1 MINTT
6 TIKESDT
13 FRRHG
18 TSGTL
23 TVVIQT
29 LDNCFIQDH
38 IGMPMF
44 YVVGVQSHENYEDKL
59 DGAVAMFNS
68 YEEAEE
74 KFKDMCDTWR
84 VAPYETYETEVEVQ
98 NV

>member
-6 TIKESDT
+6 TIRESDT

-18 TSGTL
+18 TSGPL

-29 LDNCFIQDH
+29 LDNCFFTDNT
-38 IGMPMF
+38 GMPCF
-44 YVVGVQSHENYEDKL
+44 YVVGVQTHENYEDKL
-59 DGAVAMFNS
+59 DGAVYMTNT

-74 KFKDMCDTWR
+74 KFKKVCDDWR
-84 VAPYETYETEVEVQ
+84 VAYFELEVEVK
-98 NV
+98 

>member
-6 TIKESDT
+6 TIRESDT
-13 FRRHG
+13 YRQHG
-18 TSGTL
+18 KSGPL

-29 LDNCFIQDH
+29 LDNCFFTDN

-44 YVVGVQSHENYEDKL
+44 YVVGVQTHENYEDKL
-59 DGAVAMFNS
+59 DGSVAMFNS

-74 KFKDMCDTWR
+74 KFKAMCDKNR
-84 VAPYETYETEVEVQ
+84 VAYYELEAELEVKDV
-98 NV
+98 

>member
-6 TIKESDT
+6 TIRESDT
-13 FRRHG
+13 YRQHG
-18 TSGTL
+18 HSGPL

-29 LDNCFIQDH
+29 LDNCFFTDN

-68 YEEAEE
+68 MEEAEE
-74 KFKDMCDTWR
+74 KFKTMCDKNG
-84 VAPYETYETEVEVQ
+84 VAPYETFETLEVK
-98 NV
+98 

>member
-6 TIKESDT
+6 TIRESDT
-13 FRRHG
+13 YRQHG
-18 TSGTL
+18 KSGPL

-29 LDNCFIQDH
+29 LDNCFFTDN

-44 YVVGVQSHENYEDKL
+44 YVVGVQSHENYEDEL

-68 YEEAEE
+68 LEEALE
-74 KFKDMCDTWR
+74 KFYAMCDKKG
-84 VAPYETYETEVEVQ
+84 VAPYETLEEIN